1 MGDDTMFKIQGKDI
15 QMNQGDF
22 GIELP
27 MTISNILDGDI
38 IEFEI
43 YESNKK
49 NIIKKP
55 LNYRDEKFI
64 FELTKEETEKLR
76 EKVYLYRVIQYR
88 DEVLQNTINEDSLF
102 EVV

>member
-1 MGDDTMFKIQGKDI
+1 MFKIQGKDI

-27 MTISNILDGDI
+27 MTISNALSGDK

-43 YESNKK
+43 YESNKN
-49 NIIKKP
+49 NIIKKT
-55 LNYRDEKFI
+55 LTYRNERFI
-64 FELTKEETEKLR
+64 FVLTEEETNKLNEKT
-76 EKVYLYRVIQYR
+76 YLYKVVQYR
-88 DEVLQNTINEDSLF
+88 EDVLQNTINEDSLF

>member
-1 MGDDTMFKIQGKDI
+1 MFKIQGKDI

-27 MTISNILDGDI
+27 MIISNVLSSDK

-43 YESNKK
+43 YEANEN

-55 LNYRDEKFI
+55 LTYRNERFI
-64 FELTKEETEKLR
+64 FVLTEEETNKLNEKT
-76 EKVYLYRVIQYR
+76 YLYKVVQYR
-88 DEVLQNTINEDSLF
+88 EDVLQNTINEDSLF

>member
-1 MGDDTMFKIQGKDI
+1 MFKIQGKDI

-27 MTISNILDGDI
+27 MTISNVLSGDK

-43 YESNKK
+43 YESNKN
-49 NIIKKP
+49 NIIKKT
-55 LNYRDEKFI
+55 LTYRNERFI
-64 FELTKEETEKLR
+64 FVLTEEETEKLR